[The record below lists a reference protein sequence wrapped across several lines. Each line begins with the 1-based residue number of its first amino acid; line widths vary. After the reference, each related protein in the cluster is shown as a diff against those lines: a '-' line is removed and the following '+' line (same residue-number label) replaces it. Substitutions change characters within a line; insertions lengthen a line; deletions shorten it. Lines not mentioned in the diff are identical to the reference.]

1 MMDQKLFANRVQSE
15 VASRLQGLFPQM
27 PYDDAITFTAGSP
40 AENLFPKAAM
50 QQAYLDAIAAEGA
63 HTFQYHTVQ
72 GPVELRERLADRA
85 MKRHQIQDIDADN
98 VMLTAGGQQGIDLVA
113 KLMLNRGD
121 AIVVEAPTYV
131 GALSAFDMYEPTYYE
146 VPLEADGMAVDQL
159 EDLLKQHPEIKLIY
173 TVADFHNPG
182 GVTMSLAKRRRL
194 VELAN
199 QYNVMILEDTPYR
212 DLRYVGE
219 SLPTIKSFDTEGRV
233 IFLSSFSK
241 ILMPTLRTGW
251 LVADQSILT
260 QLYKLKEANDLE
272 VPNIT
277 ASAINQ
283 FMAKNDL
290 DVHIAGLTSEY
301 AVRQQAMV
309 QAIKDELPDGVTA
322 TAPEGGF
329 FTWLTLPE
337 TIDTTAL
344 LYDICTPQA
353 HIAYVPSKNF
363 YAYKNHSNGMRLNFT
378 GLTPEQIQDGM
389 HRLGTVLT
397 AAMTVTTN

>member
-1 MMDQKLFANRVQSE
+1 M
-15 VASRLQGLFPQM
+15 
-27 PYDDAITFTAGSP
+27 
-40 AENLFPKAAM
+40 
-50 QQAYLDAIAAEGA
+50 
-63 HTFQYHTVQ
+63 
-72 GPVELRERLADRA
+72 
-85 MKRHQIQDIDADN
+85 
-98 VMLTAGGQQGIDLVA
+98 
-113 KLMLNRGD
+113 
-121 AIVVEAPTYV
+121 
-131 GALSAFDMYEPTYYE
+131 
-146 VPLEADGMAVDQL
+146 
-159 EDLLKQHPEIKLIY
+159 
-173 TVADFHNPG
+173 
-182 GVTMSLAKRRRL
+182 
-194 VELAN
+194 
-199 QYNVMILEDTPYR
+199 
-212 DLRYVGE
+212 
-219 SLPTIKSFDTEGRV
+219 
-233 IFLSSFSK
+233 
-241 ILMPTLRTGW
+241 
-251 LVADQSILT
+251 T